1 MAGTKKT
8 TRAKTDAAP
17 EALPTLRFRA
27 TLTRG
32 GDRAM
37 GVWRWLDIPERVSRA
52 LAPWAKSGHIRID
65 ATLDGV
71 AVQGSLS
78 PRGGGRHMMVL
89 NAALRRQAGLVDG
102 RTTPVEVTVT
112 PRVTDAVRVPDAL
125 AEALDR
131 EAAREA
137 FEAMSSSHRWELV
150 RYVMGARSD
159 ATRARYVARAVDH
172 VLGRTPDAETA
183 PPRRSTGW
191 HCPECGRHFPRVDA
205 EHSCEKL
212 PLDLPFA
219 GKPASV
225 RVLFDALRSRVEALT
240 AATMAVHKEGVGFV
254 GQRRFLWAI
263 PRAKW
268 LEVRFIMAR
277 RVEAPG
283 VRAFTLGPAQHVNTL
298 RVRDAA
304 ELDGETTALLREAIA
319 YGGPSSA
326 GVAVTTPRPEGKRS
340 AWARD
345 VDDSFFAGLDE
356 M

>member
-1 MAGTKKT
+1 MTATKKT
-8 TRAKTDAAP
+8 TRAKPDAAP

-32 GDRAM
+32 GDSAM

-131 EAAREA
+131 EGAREA

-150 RYVMGARSD
+150 RYVMGARTD
-159 ATRARYVARAVDH
+159 TTRARYVARAVDH
-172 VLGRTPDAETA
+172 VLGRTPAAEAAT
-183 PPRRSTGW
+183 PRRSTGW

-205 EHSCEKL
+205 EHPCEKL
-212 PLDLPFA
+212 PLDLPFT

-225 RVLFDALRSRVEALT
+225 RALFDALRSRVEALT
-240 AATMAVHKEGVGFV
+240 AATMAVHKEGVSFV
-254 GQRRFLWAI
+254 GQRRFLWAV
-263 PRAKW
+263 PRSKW
-268 LEVRFIMAR
+268 LEVRLIMAR
-277 RVEAPG
+277 RVEAPD

-298 RVRDAA
+298 RVRTLEA
-304 ELDGETTALLREAIA
+304 LDGDIPTLLREAIA
-319 YGGPSSA
+319 YGGPPSA
-326 GVAVTTPRPEGKRS
+326 PPAVTKPPREGKGS